1 MNKYASIVF
10 LLLVQFAFCQ
20 MVKPIPTYCPDKPAV
35 PVSNIGPNEIFVPA
49 AVDQKPEFP
58 GGLPEFY
65 ALFHAE
71 FNAPAQK
78 ADLNGKLF
86 ASFTIEK
93 DGSLSNI
100 RIIRDLG
107 WDTGAETICVLQ
119 KMPHWKPAVYQGKNV
134 RCEYALPISFPYKA
148 SKLTA
153 AQLKNIA
160 QIKDKQ

>member
-20 MVKPIPTYCPDKPAV
+20 TVKPIPTYCPEKPSLPVSKTDPTEVFVLPAV
-35 PVSNIGPNEIFVPA
+35 
-49 AVDQKPEFP
+49 DLKPEFP

-65 ALFHAE
+65 NLFHTE
-71 FNAPAQK
+71 FKSPAQK
-78 ADLNGKLF
+78 PDLNGRLF

-107 WDTGAETICVLQ
+107 TGVGAETIRVLQ
-119 KMPHWKPAVYQGKNV
+119 SMPHWKPAVYQEKNV
-134 RCEYALPISFPYKA
+134 RCEYALPIAFPYKP

-153 AQLKNIA
+153 GQLKNIA
-160 QIKDKQ
+160 EIKDKQ

>member
-1 MNKYASIVF
+1 MNNYASIVF
-10 LLLVQFAFCQ
+10 LLLMQVAFCQ
-20 MVKPIPTYCPDKPAV
+20 MVKPIPTYCPGKPAV
-35 PVSNIGPNEIFVPA
+35 EFSNIGPNEIFVPA

-65 ALFHAE
+65 ALFHAK
-71 FNAPAQK
+71 FNAPPQK
-78 ADLNGKLF
+78 PVLNGKLF

-107 WDTGAETICVLQ
+107 LDTGAETIRILQ
-119 KMPHWKPAVYQGKNV
+119 KMPHWKPALYQEKNV
-134 RCEYALPISFPYKA
+134 RCEYALPITFPYKA
-148 SKLTA
+148 SKLTG
-153 AQLKNIA
+153 QLKTIA

>member
-1 MNKYASIVF
+1 MNKYALIVF
-10 LLLVQFAFCQ
+10 LLLMQFAFCQ
-20 MVKPIPTYCPDKPAV
+20 TVKPIPTYCPDKPSI
-35 PVSNIGPNEIFVPA
+35 PVSTIDPNEVFVLP

-65 ALFHAE
+65 TLFHAE
-71 FNAPAQK
+71 FKAPAQK
-78 ADLNGKLF
+78 PDLNGRQF
-86 ASFTIEK
+86 VSFTIEK

-107 WDTGAETICVLQ
+107 MGIGAETIRVLQ
-119 KMPHWKPAVYQGKNV
+119 SMPHWKPAVYQQKTV
-134 RCEYALPISFPYKA
+134 RCNYTLPVTFPYEA

-153 AQLKNIA
+153 GQLKNIA